1 MSITEFPPVQAAT
14 DDRTFLTADGSIFAK
29 HKTENK
35 KNTKTVFLTRDTL
48 VFILKGEKHLHIDNE
63 KVEVSSQEIIFL
75 KKGIYAMAEYFEE
88 GLNFEAILLFLTP
101 SIVQEV
107 IAEYKI
113 TLPSTVSD
121 SHYLKLPSNETIDGF
136 KKQLLQYFTNNTLKD
151 KGILLLK
158 QKEILLYILKTIP
171 FAKTAPFWASLTSAE
186 SADISRIVEKFL
198 FQKLSVEQY
207 AKLCNRSLSSFKR
220 DFTSLYQSS
229 PKKWITQK
237 RLEHARLLL
246 NNTDT
251 RISEISDQCGF
262 EATSYFTKLFK
273 RAYNITPTEFRAN
286 RYTE

>member
-1 MSITEFPPVQAAT
+1 MSIAEFPPVQAAIN
-14 DDRTFLTADGSIFAK
+14 DSTFLTVEGSIFAK

-35 KNTKTVFLTRDTL
+35 KTTKTVFLTRDTL

-63 KVEVSSQEIIFL
+63 TVEVSSREIIFL

-113 TLPSTVSD
+113 ALPAAAAD
-121 SHYLKLPSNETIDGF
+121 AHYLKLPANETIDIF

-171 FAKTAPFWASLTSAE
+171 FAQTVPFWASLASTE
-186 SADISRIVEKFL
+186 SADISHIVEKFL
-198 FQKLSVEQY
+198 FRKLSVEQY

-220 DFTSLYQSS
+220 DFTSIYQSS

-251 RISEISDQCGF
+251 RISLISDQCGF
-262 EATSYFTKLFK
+262 EDLSYFTRLFK

-286 RYTE
+286 RTTE